1 MDSRKPV
8 EPTASPIQNLKP
20 HRTIADLARGENY
33 CNSDFIGLHRLG
45 VAAPNISYDYGCDWI
60 MRAHLASTKVHLH
73 LETSVANPSADQG
86 FHYRS
91 DGRAIPSVSNVAS
104 TKRARLD
111 SCEESEDPY
120 VDWVPANTTDTEY
133 ASLASTFTAH
143 SVYEYFIEDSEVTKR
158 KRYTSSDDPM
168 KLWRQDKH
176 VFLDHLVRQDGL
188 GNHLA
193 QPQCALCH
201 APYVENLTRIFRCDP
216 CGRHLQ
222 CLGCLEESH
231 RRQPLH
237 RVKEWNGSYWTRV
250 ALHQQHAKDF
260 SPSSLQFVYQLGHGG
275 EPCIRPASS
284 EPQTMVVLDVGGVFT
299 CRVRFCGCER
309 ALGQD
314 PIAQLMNNG
323 WYPATTIDPA
333 TCATFEALEDFRLS
347 NVVGNISA
355 HDYVGKLERLTDPTL
370 LGTTPDRYKAFGRM
384 SRQYSFLK
392 RAKLPPGG
400 IAVPCWACPSVG
412 FNLPE
417 GWETCSKDDEFLYS
431 LLLALDANFRLKN
444 RIRTNEKHD
453 PSLGPGWGYFVESD
467 AYKEHLRDYVAEA
480 DVSTCIAFAALMQKD
495 TRLTTGLRVSGVGGC
510 VCARHGVVRAQGLGD
525 LQKGERYANM
535 DYILL
540 HALGDTRVKRL
551 VLSYDIACQW
561 KQRLVF
567 RVSDMACSAGFL
579 PDLSNFT
586 LQFALPVWHAAAARS
601 TARRRC
607 PSAMHMGFAT
617 KEMGEGNRHDS
628 IEDKVDH
635 INFEKNVGQGDAL
648 GRKLIIAVAGATH
661 RSQMASM
668 VTNWVADNSYP
679 NPYVMQGGKDA
690 GPSEAQVAADL
701 KKAELEDLRQGREGV
716 YEGRMTATAF
726 IKGLLQLEDQKR
738 RIRHEVR
745 GKSALTADRASQ
757 IDELRATF
765 FKKLK
770 NVQQEQEV
778 YMPGVSSLRAAEE
791 ERRDSELPPSKA
803 EDTKLWLPSDLTE
816 VQRVWACKRGLAE
829 VEAKLREA
837 QCGDALVKI
846 RGHLYTKTHLI
857 HTRNATSVGQV
868 ASTRSSTLI
877 DRVGDRIDR
886 EVAKYTEARA
896 ALHRLKGPSAAP
908 HLKQLTKS
916 DLHVR
921 TETES
926 DARARIRLGRLGASR
941 RGRNEPSSLAAEE
954 RSAGVSWIWNTVR
967 PEDDE
972 KGLHEAVRVQWSKAL
987 ARRDRWIEEV
997 RLLREERTRVLR
1009 SLVAIEARWMS
1020 RASSRTDVEP
1030 RLAAGLEAYA
1040 KLQAVLHRQ
1049 IAEGFYERWHI
1060 VCRAALR
1067 PVLSLDERIH
1077 RLVLDGGSSDD
1088 LQLGL
1093 E

>member
-1 MDSRKPV
+1 MASSRPK
-8 EPTASPIQNLKP
+8 
-20 HRTIADLARGENY
+20 
-33 CNSDFIGLHRLG
+33 
-45 VAAPNISYDYGCDWI
+45 
-60 MRAHLASTKVHLH
+60 STFTF
-73 LETSVANPSADQG
+73 ETSVANPSADQG

-201 APYVENLTRIFRCDP
+201 AP
-216 CGRHLQ
+216 

-347 NVVGNISA
+347 SVVGNISA

-392 RAKLPPGG
+392 RAKRAGVAHDMSTMDEVPPGG

-586 LQFALPVWHAAAARS
+586 LQFALPVWHAAAHEVNCQA
-601 TARRRC
+601 
-607 PSAMHMGFAT
+607 AMSLSHAHGVGRTDGEGIERTWAILNPISFAT

-648 GRKLIIAVAGATH
+648 GRKLIIAVAERDTQIAEFVDIDRGLEPDL
-661 RSQMASM
+661 RRQWRSM

-868 ASTRSSTLI
+868 AIRAPAHSSTVLEI
-877 DRVGDRIDR
+877 ESTG
-886 EVAKYTEARA
+886 
-896 ALHRLKGPSAAP
+896 SAAP

-972 KGLHEAVRVQWSKAL
+972 KGA
-987 ARRDRWIEEV
+987 
-997 RLLREERTRVLR
+997 T
-1009 SLVAIEARWMS
+1009 
-1020 RASSRTDVEP
+1020 
-1030 RLAAGLEAYA
+1030 
-1040 KLQAVLHRQ
+1040 
-1049 IAEGFYERWHI
+1049 
-1060 VCRAALR
+1060 
-1067 PVLSLDERIH
+1067 
-1077 RLVLDGGSSDD
+1077 
-1088 LQLGL
+1088 
-1093 E
+1093 